1 MKTIKYLN
9 TIAIGLPLVLTILS
23 IIDISLI
30 ILAIYSTMITG
41 AIQLLLGLIILTKE
55 PHNKYII
62 TYFFVVI
69 TFFSLWYFNAK
80 IIYSDILTFTLFPI
94 PLLLAIYISILIY
107 KKEKI

>member
-1 MKTIKYLN
+1 MKIIKYLN

-23 IIDISLI
+23 IIDNSLI

-41 AIQLLLGLIILTKE
+41 AIQLLLGLIILIKE
-55 PHNKYII
+55 PLNKYII
-62 TYFFVVI
+62 IYFLVVI
-69 TFFSLWYFNAK
+69 AFFSLWYFNVK